1 MDTDEK
7 IRLAV
12 REVMQKQGITQA
24 ELAARLEIKQPA
36 ISQVLTGERSKTS
49 ELLLKILDELDLE
62 LVVQA
67 KKKR

>member
-12 REVMQKQGITQA
+12 REAMQKQGVTQA
-24 ELAARLEIKQPA
+24 DLAGRLNIKQPA

-49 ELLLKILDELDLE
+49 ELLIKILDELNLE
-62 LVVQA
+62 LVVQT

>member
-1 MDTDEK
+1 MNTDEK
-7 IRLAV
+7 IRLAI
-12 REVMQKQGITQA
+12 RETMQKQGITQA
-24 ELAARLEIKQPA
+24 ELAERLEIKQPA

>member
-12 REVMQKQGITQA
+12 REAMQRKGMTQGD
-24 ELAARLEIKQPA
+24 LASKLGIKQPA

-49 ELLLKILDELDLE
+49 ELLIKILDELDLE

>member
-12 REVMQKQGITQA
+12 REAMQKRSITQA
-24 ELAARLEIKQPA
+24 DLAARLNIKQPA

-49 ELLLKILDELDLE
+49 ELLIKILDELDLE